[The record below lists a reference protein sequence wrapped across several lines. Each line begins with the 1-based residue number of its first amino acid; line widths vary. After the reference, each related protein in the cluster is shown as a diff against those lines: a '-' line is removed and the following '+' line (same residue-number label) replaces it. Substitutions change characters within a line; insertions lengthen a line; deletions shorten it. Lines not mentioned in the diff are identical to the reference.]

1 MKRALLIAL
10 ALAAAPLWATAQ
22 AAAQQPTEQ
31 PTEQPKQMTTAPAPQ
46 PTAHQASMAAALL
59 KAAGRF
65 APAGPANDPL
75 EGINR
80 AVFLFNGVL
89 DHVLIK
95 PVAEAYESMVPK
107 PLRAGVGNAL
117 GNVSDAWS
125 AVNLVLQG
133 KGARAVEMTL
143 RVGINTTF
151 GLAGLLDIATEAGL
165 ERQTEDFGQTLGRWG
180 VPAGPYV
187 VLPLFGP
194 STLRDAAAF
203 SLDTAYTSAVFPSDA
218 PQKWRWLG
226 LRLTDARTD
235 ALPFTRMLDTVA
247 LDKYIFV
254 RDAYLSRR
262 RNLVYDGNP
271 PPLEQDDA
279 TTALERDD

>member
-1 MKRALLIAL
+1 
-10 ALAAAPLWATAQ
+10 
-22 AAAQQPTEQ
+22 
-31 PTEQPKQMTTAPAPQ
+31 
-46 PTAHQASMAAALL
+46 MAAALL
-59 KAAGRF
+59 KAAGRL
-65 APAGPANDPL
+65 APGPANDPL
-75 EGINR
+75 EGLNR
-80 AVFLFNGVL
+80 AVFLFNGAL
-89 DHVLIK
+89 DHLLIK

-107 PLRAGVGNAL
+107 PLRTGVGNAL

-133 KGARAVEMTL
+133 KGARAAEMTL

-165 ERQTEDFGQTLGRWG
+165 ERQTEDFGQTLGHWG

-254 RDAYLSRR
+254 RDAYLTRR

-271 PPLEQDDA
+271 PPSEVDDA
-279 TTALERDD
+279 ATALERDD